1 MNADEIPRGSR
12 FGYRIIGIFYRI
24 FGYWF
29 VSLFARFI
37 VFYYF
42 VFHRR
47 EVKSSIDFY
56 RAMHPDADR
65 STWKKM
71 AWNQFKSFTTVFLDR
86 FLIESDRQDRFSL
99 THEGLESL
107 TDAAKERRP
116 AILWMAH
123 LGNWEVA
130 VHCLKKFDVPITLI
144 IGKYAGEQVE
154 ALQRA
159 QLEAGRVKVV
169 VVQKERDMAVM
180 EVMKA
185 LRNGELV
192 AISGDRLFDDDQQHL
207 NVSFMGHECRVPKG
221 PYVLAGLSKAPLIP
235 IFGIRVGKLAYRFVA
250 LSPINVDLSK
260 RSEREGTMKAVAQEC
275 FDRLESM
282 VRRYPEQWYN
292 FFKYWD

>member
-1 MNADEIPRGSR
+1 MNADEISRGSR

-24 FGYWF
+24 FGYGF
-29 VSLFARFI
+29 VSLLARFI
-37 VFYYF
+37 VFYYY

-47 EVKSSIDFY
+47 EVESSIDFY
-56 RAMHPDADR
+56 RAMYPDADR
-65 STWKKM
+65 STLKKM
-71 AWNQFKSFTTVFLDR
+71 AWSQFKSFTTVFLDR
-86 FLIESDRQDRFSL
+86 FLIENGRQDRFDL

-107 TDAAKERRP
+107 IDAAKERRP

-130 VHCLKKFDVPITLI
+130 VHCLKKYDVPITLI

-159 QLEAGRVKVV
+159 QLKAGQVKVV
-169 VVQKERDMAVM
+169 TVQKERDMGVM

-185 LRNGELV
+185 LRSGELV
-192 AISGDRLFDDDQQHL
+192 AISGDRLFDEAQQHL

-250 LSPINVDLSK
+250 LPPINVDLSK
-260 RSEREGTMKAVAQEC
+260 RSEREATMKANAQEC
-275 FDRLESM
+275 FDQLESM